1 MASETM
7 SDDVLDEVLEKLAAA
22 PAVQTVVH
30 NILIAPIS
38 EATKSRLLEP
48 LFPKNSSQSGLQDG
62 RKW

>member
-7 SDDVLDEVLEKLAAA
+7 SDDVLDEEKLAAA